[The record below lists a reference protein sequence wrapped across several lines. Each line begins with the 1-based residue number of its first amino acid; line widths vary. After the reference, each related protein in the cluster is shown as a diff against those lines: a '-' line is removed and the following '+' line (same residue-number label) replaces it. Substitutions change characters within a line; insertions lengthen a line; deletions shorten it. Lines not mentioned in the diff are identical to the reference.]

1 MTNREFR
8 RRAAGQEGR
17 TDRIEFVDV
26 LECEL
31 AVHHLRVPEL
41 G

>member
-1 MTNREFR
+1 MTE
-8 RRAAGQEGR
+8 R
-17 TDRIEFVDV
+17 TGIEFVDV

-41 G
+41 V